1 MKTGMA
7 ALGVGFVLM
16 LGACSSGGGGTS
28 SSSPPDASGTPT
40 TTGTPSPGPTSG
52 SAELV
57 GTWTADASQIL
68 AANTANLGGSGA
80 VTCRGPIVMTFNPD
94 GTYSR
99 RGSVTCS
106 VRGRSMR
113 GAVSTAGHYAV
124 EGNVL
129 TISRTRLEGDGP
141 VPDAWGDGAAQ
152 FSVAG
157 PTLNIT
163 FSNPSVGTVTQ
174 QYTRS

>member
-1 MKTGMA
+1 MKAGMV
-7 ALGVGFVLM
+7 ALGLGIM
-16 LGACSSGGGGTS
+16 LSVGACSSGGSESGAGTS
-28 SSSPPDASGTPT
+28 PDPGGSPTA
-40 TTGTPSPGPTSG
+40 TGTPSPGPTPG

-80 VTCRGPIVMTFNPD
+80 VSCRGPIDMTFNSD

-99 RGSVTCS
+99 RGSVDCS

-113 GAVSTAGHYAV
+113 GAVSTAGQYTVA
-124 EGNVL
+124 GNVL

-141 VPDAWGDGAAQ
+141 VPDAWGDGTAQ
-152 FSVAG
+152 FAITG
-157 PTLNIT
+157 PTLSIT

-174 QYTRS
+174 QYTRR